1 MKRRNFLKHVGLL
14 TGAGLTN
21 TNIPHAS
28 EAKHQPNII
37 FIMAD
42 DLGYGDLGCYGQ
54 NLIQTPNIDKLAAE
68 GMRFTQHYSGST
80 VCAPSRCVLMTGL
93 HTGHCHIRG
102 NHALPHEGNLPIP
115 ANSITVAKVLKK
127 AGYTTAA
134 MGKWGLG
141 YPGSEGDPVN
151 QGFDH
156 FFGYNCQRQA
166 HNYYPDHLWRN
177 TQKVMLKGNFN
188 GKQEQ
193 YSHDLIVDEALQ
205 FIKQNQSNPFFLY
218 LPFTIP
224 HTKFQ
229 VPELGEYQNKDWEK
243 NQKIQA
249 AMISR
254 MDRDIGRIMTLLS
267 ELNLDDN
274 TIVFFTSDNGP
285 HGAGETLQQFD
296 ANGPLRGKKR
306 DLYEGGIRVPMIA
319 RWPGKIKPGSVTH
332 HISGFQDVLPT
343 LAQLASLPIPS
354 NTDGISMLPSLINKG
369 KQKEHSYLY
378 WEFYERDGKRAA
390 RLGDW
395 KGVQNGVKKDR
406 NAPIE
411 LYNLKTDLEETQNV
425 AEQHPDIIKQIKDI
439 MAKAHTPSTL
449 FTFS

>member
-1 MKRRNFLKHVGLL
+1 MKRRRFLKHISLL

-21 TNIPHAS
+21 TNIPYANM
-28 EAKHQPNII
+28 ANRQPNII

-42 DLGYGDLGCYGQ
+42 DLGYGELGCYGQ

-102 NHALPHEGNLPIP
+102 NRALPHEGNLPIP

-177 TQKVMLKGNFN
+177 TQKVMLEGNLN

-193 YSHDLIVDEALQ
+193 YSHDLIVEEALQ

-229 VPELGEYQNKDWEK
+229 VPELGKYQNKNWDK

-254 MDRDIGRIMTLLS
+254 MDRGIGRIMALLNQ
-267 ELNLDDN
+267 LNLDDN

-285 HGAGETLQQFD
+285 HGDGGTLQQFD

-319 RWPGKIKPGSVTH
+319 RWPAKIKPGSITH

-343 LAQLASLPIPS
+343 LAQLAGVPIPS

-369 KQKEHSYLY
+369 NQKEHSYLY
-378 WEFYERDGKRAA
+378 WEFYEHDGKRAL

-395 KGVQNGVKKDR
+395 KGVQNGVKENR

-411 LYNLKTDLEETQNV
+411 LYNLKTDLGETLNL
-425 AEQHPDIIKQIKDI
+425 AKQHPEIMKQIQDI
-439 MAKAHTPSTL
+439 MSKAHTPSTL